1 MHVNNFL
8 FAMSCH
14 CEHSAAIHLHSH
26 CGLDPQSTH
35 GFLTKLSFLYK
46 VGLIVYKTNYRR
58 FSKLIMTKS
67 SIHDVAKLAGVS
79 TATVSHTINKTRFV
93 SEDTKL
99 RVQSAI
105 DTLGYIP
112 NVHARSLRTGRKK
125 TIGFI
130 VPDISN
136 KFFASVIESVEE
148 VVSEQKFHL
157 IIANTRE
164 TKQRELAHLRYFASG
179 VVDGLLL
186 ASTLGD
192 YSECANIIPSS
203 LPVVSVDRELNQAP
217 YDSVT
222 VNSFK
227 SVHQGVLNLIGK
239 GKKRIGFITGLPH
252 LSTTIE
258 RLSAYEHAIIDGGLE
273 LDPSLITVG
282 NSMENSAYICTK
294 ELLDAKCDAIVVSN
308 GIMADDVIDYLN
320 RKSIII
326 GTDVSLVCFYDYN
339 KPAFRG
345 MDIDIVEQPV
355 VELGQQAGKR
365 ILNKIKHPDAAHQNI
380 ILSSNYI
387 QNAEL

>member
-1 MHVNNFL
+1 
-8 FAMSCH
+8 
-14 CEHSAAIHLHSH
+14 
-26 CGLDPQSTH
+26 
-35 GFLTKLSFLYK
+35 
-46 VGLIVYKTNYRR
+46 
-58 FSKLIMTKS
+58 MTKS